1 MDPITIARSYVEEMH
16 AGAEASILGGSAALG
31 CSTPTSD
38 LDIAILYRAGGAN
51 YAETIRYRG
60 WIVEAFIHTPESLA
74 FWYEKERSIRC
85 AILGDICARG
95 LLLTDHGPGMQWQD
109 EARLYMQQG
118 PKPLTDA
125 ERDLRR
131 YDLSCSMDDLLGSS
145 SPAETFA
152 IASNVF
158 RQSAEL
164 LLLRHQKWLGNGKWI
179 VRRLEQLPN
188 DEAALGLLAWA
199 ASSDYDPQKLAG
211 IARAVLEQNGGYAM
225 EGFLRGTR

>member
-1 MDPITIARSYVEEMH
+1 M
-16 AGAEASILGGSAALG
+16 
-31 CSTPTSD
+31 
-38 LDIAILYRAGGAN
+38 
-51 YAETIRYRG
+51 
-60 WIVEAFIHTPESLA
+60 
-74 FWYEKERSIRC
+74 
-85 AILGDICARG
+85 
-95 LLLTDHGPGMQWQD
+95 LTDHGPGTQWQD
-109 EARLYMQQG
+109 EARLYMRQG
-118 PKPLTDA
+118 PMPLTDA

-164 LLLRHQKWLGNGKWI
+164 LLLRHQKWLGNGKWV

-199 ASSDYDPQKLAG
+199 ASTDYDPRKLAG
-211 IARAVLEQNGGYAM
+211 IARDVLEQNGGYAM
-225 EGFLRGTR
+225 EGFLRGAR